1 MVENH
6 SGKSQKARKA
16 WYARRI
22 IQKSSK
28 YEAKR
33 SKITPGVILATFV
46 SVVAAAAAA
55 VAAIA
60 AVGQVNLAHDQ
71 NVQTQNQNVA
81 AEQQELVTLVGDIAQ
96 DPATIAQENQMITNA
111 NALSSAEGGLTTQ
124 ELVDSEEAAALIHM
138 LPAKDVTATEYY
150 ETAFGLQVGQ
160 SYAQS
165 LSFLK
170 IAVTL
175 PSDP

>member
-1 MVENH
+1 M
-6 SGKSQKARKA
+6 
-16 WYARRI
+16 
-22 IQKSSK
+22 
-28 YEAKR
+28 
-33 SKITPGVILATFV
+33 ILATFI

-71 NVQTQNQNVA
+71 NVQTQDQNTA

-96 DPATIAQENQMITNA
+96 DPATIAQQNQTITNA
-111 NALSSAEGGLTTQ
+111 NALSSAEGGLTMQ

-138 LPAKDVTATEYY
+138 LPAEDVTATEYY

-170 IAVTL
+170 PLSLFLRTHGLVPL
-175 PSDP
+175 PYDLRPRFIIS